1 MKRITCFIP
10 YGTAD
15 AVRQTMQQLSAS
27 PLVGAIYV
35 ITRDPEVEELPG
47 AEIIW
52 AERMN
57 CTSAMKAIA
66 QRAESDYTL
75 LYTKT
80 DALELGL
87 FALERLISLA
97 DDTQSGMLFADYYAL

>member
-10 YGTAD
+10 YGAVD
-15 AVRQTMQQLSAS
+15 AVRQTIQQLSAS

-57 CTSAMKAIA
+57 
-66 QRAESDYTL
+66 
-75 LYTKT
+75 
-80 DALELGL
+80 
-87 FALERLISLA
+87 
-97 DDTQSGMLFADYYAL
+97 

>member
-10 YGTAD
+10 YGAVD

-75 LYTKT
+75 FYT
-80 DALELGL
+80 
-87 FALERLISLA
+87 
-97 DDTQSGMLFADYYAL
+97 